1 MQLKKNRGG
10 QMFINVSDKKNFLI
24 WLVNNISFSQREVLW
39 ILNYLINHEAILNNV
54 HFIEQA
60 DKTDRGVRV
69 ASAGIDEKPISLFLT
84 GKEFTD
90 TDQIFHEIRMN
101 WKKELYL
108 ECLFEDSWQNSQY
121 LSILED
127 NPFSKWNEQ
136 VSEEVLDQ
144 IHTFFENEEKQ
155 AKINLLY
162 SKIDLAL
169 ENDDHESFLALS
181 NELNHFKKEKQHG

>member
-1 MQLKKNRGG
+1 MFVNVAEKKE
-10 QMFINVSDKKNFLI
+10 FLV

-60 DKTDRGVRV
+60 DKAIRGLKVT
-69 ASAGIDEKPISLFLT
+69 SKEIEDDPIRLFLS

-101 WKKELYL
+101 WKEALYV
-108 ECLFEDSWQNSQY
+108 ECIFDGSWQNSQY

-127 NPFSKWNEQ
+127 NPYARWNEQ
-136 VSEEVLDQ
+136 VSEDVIES
-144 IHTFFENEEKQ
+144 INEFFAHEEKQ
-155 AKINLLY
+155 AKLNLLY
-162 SKIDLAL
+162 GQIDLAL
-169 ENDDHESFLALS
+169 EDNNYEAFLELTD
-181 NELNHFKKEKQHG
+181 ELNRLKK

>member
-1 MQLKKNRGG
+1 
-10 QMFINVSDKKNFLI
+10 MFINVSEKKDFLV
-24 WLVNNISFSQREVLW
+24 WLVSNVSFSQREVLW

-60 DKTDRGVRV
+60 DKTDRGVRIV
-69 ASAGIDEKPISLFLT
+69 SSYNDEKPISLFLA

-101 WKKELYL
+101 WKKDLYL
-108 ECLFEDSWQNSQY
+108 ECIFENSWQNSQY

-127 NPFSKWNEQ
+127 NPYARWNEQ
-136 VSEEVLDQ
+136 ISPDILEQINNFFYLEER
-144 IHTFFENEEKQ
+144 Q
-155 AKINLLY
+155 AKIKLLY

-169 ENDDHESFLALS
+169 EKKDYEGFLKLT
-181 NELNHFKKEKQHG
+181 NELNQFKKEKQHVSQSSN